1 LDYQEPPTLIDIAPL
16 WQKDPRWK
24 NILLG
29 YSKTRTIGGWGC
41 LIVTLAMRLGITPEE
56 VNDRLKAVGGFTGAN
71 VYWQM
76 VQVAFPHLTDFQY
89 IECYWTLAPLD
100 RIDSRLAEGI
110 PVHVHVDLY
119 NETASMEQ
127 HWVLIIGK
135 SGDDYVMNDP
145 WTGRQGSFR
154 EAYGDPARWIFR
166 VASWRKL

>member
-1 LDYQEPPTLIDIAPL
+1 
-16 WQKDPRWK
+16 
-24 NILLG
+24 LLG
-29 YSKTRTIGGWGC
+29 FSKTMTIGGWGC
-41 LIVTLAMRLGITPEE
+41 LIVTLAMRLGLMPDV
-56 VNDRLKAVGGFTGAN
+56 VNERQKAVGGFTEER

-76 VQVAFPHLTDFQY
+76 VQVAFPQLTDFEY
-89 IECYWTLAPLD
+89 IECYWTPAPLD

-127 HWVLIIGK
+127 HWVLIVGK
-135 SGDDYVMNDP
+135 NGSDYIINDP

-166 VASWRKL
+166 IASWRKL